1 MKTTTQRE
9 RERERCEWMEG
20 GRERE
25 REFQSIELGEFFV
38 NVGENLAPVIIILS
52 ERVTGIAM
60 Q

>member
-1 MKTTTQRE
+1 MD
-9 RERERCEWMEG
+9 G
-20 GRERE
+20 GREGGRE
-25 REFQSIELGEFFV
+25 REFQSIELGDSFFV